1 MGSQKDREER
11 SPPADK
17 ELSYELDRRD
27 GYGENNKAKRKAIPA
42 FKARSNRQGRH
53 GAKIAISAMTGEVS
67 DTDGAK
73 LQVADFK
80 ASNPAKT
87 KVADI
92 SLRDHLK
99 RKRW

>member
-1 MGSQKDREER
+1 M
-11 SPPADK
+11 DK

-27 GYGENNKAKRKAIPA
+27 GYGENNKAKRKAIPL

-53 GAKIAISAMTGEVS
+53 GAKIAISAMTGNVGDADE
-67 DTDGAK
+67 AK

-80 ASNPAKT
+80 ASKPAKT
-87 KVADI
+87 KVQDI

-99 RKRW
+99 RKRG